1 MRTPQA
7 AWSCP
12 LSGEGCWGSGER
24 RQHGSCEWAEPDT
37 RGSFLGICLPRW
49 SSPSER
55 RWVVVL
61 QSVSQFAPLR
71 VSLPILARSALS
83 LGDLGSDSD
92 FHRMCRLR
100 RVGHLALQP
109 PGIQPLEAVT
119 QSVYSDIESVKR
131 RECSKAPAK
140 LEGPQGWTP
149 SRDGGGGTLL
159 DLRWSPYRCFP
170 CRVSC
175 AHECWLRIL
184 SWRRCM
190 SCYTTEPG
198 LKGVSSRRAC
208 GRHPQWPAAL
218 PSTSRPQQRPVQ
230 PGSCL

>member
-1 MRTPQA
+1 MV
-7 AWSCP
+7 
-12 LSGEGCWGSGER
+12 
-24 RQHGSCEWAEPDT
+24 
-37 RGSFLGICLPRW
+37 F
-49 SSPSER
+49 
-55 RWVVVL
+55 L

-71 VSLPILARSALS
+71 VSLPILARRALS

-149 SRDGGGGTLL
+149 SRDGGGGHLAGFALVSLQVFSLSRVMCTRVLVKDFILEKMHELL
-159 DLRWSPYRCFP
+159 HHRTRTQRRFLQEGLWAAPTMASSPAQHFQ
-170 CRVSC
+170 
-175 AHECWLRIL
+175 A
-184 SWRRCM
+184 
-190 SCYTTEPG
+190 
-198 LKGVSSRRAC
+198 
-208 GRHPQWPAAL
+208 PAA
-218 PSTSRPQQRPVQ
+218 SRAARVLSLRVHMPQKHRVIS
-230 PGSCL
+230 SCSVS